1 MRDSTK
7 RLEEINKRFLEID
20 KEIAGLREER
30 EAIFKEEIEEMFNW
44 ELLKSL
50 EWHVAYPFTNKLT
63 LRAIFKNELREKFKK
78 LQELTSYCYSHKLII
93 NGYDIDIGSQA
104 LVLLNIPYT
113 EYIKLSKILKIVNVH
128 NREEKKMLRKTI
140 EHLERLEKL

>member
-30 EAIFKEEIEEMFNW
+30 EAIFKEEIEKMFNW

-78 LQELTSYCYSHKLII
+78 LQEVTSYLYSHKLII